1 MRIQFLTY
9 FCSLFFISVYAQEQH
24 AWVYF
29 ADKPN
34 ATSYLEAPLTML
46 TQKSLDRRAAQSIV
60 LGLQDVPIE
69 ASYVSSVASSAGI
82 AVKAKS
88 KWLNALHVIGTK
100 ENIDALMSLE
110 GVVSVDYANQTL
122 NKGGKKRN
130 KYPKNKWVFSS
141 EESNLAYGLAS
152 NQIEMLKGDFL
163 HDSGHTGQGMTIALM
178 DAGYKGVETFD
189 AFSNLSDANMEN
201 GEILGGYDYVHRDA
215 DFYGDTGN
223 THGLSVL
230 STIAAFVDT
239 EFIGTAPDAHFYLF
253 VTEDPLT
260 ETPLEE
266 SLWVEAAERADSLG
280 VDVINT
286 SLGYSTFDESAY
298 DYTYAD
304 MDGETTFI
312 TRGAEIAASK
322 GMVVVNSA
330 GNSGNDPWHYITA
343 PADAPSVL
351 TVGAVD
357 PNEET
362 AFFSSYGP
370 TADNRIKP
378 EVLAQ
383 GQSVYV
389 VNGAGNT
396 ALSNGT
402 SFSSPI
408 IAGLVACLWQSLPE
422 KSATEIRGLIQ
433 GSADLY
439 LAPENQRGYGI
450 PDFQA
455 IHVSLKNPEFLCEIP
470 SLTTNLVGLDLKIVL
485 PSQEKHSSVLICD
498 MTGRKIMEQELNR
511 TENTIDVSGLT
522 TGLYL
527 ANLLY
532 LQNQYV
538 FRFIKK

>member
-1 MRIQFLTY
+1 MRIGTFKY
-9 FCSLFFISVYAQEQH
+9 LFFMLSLSMQAQEEH

-29 ADKPN
+29 TDKPS
-34 ATSYLEAPLTML
+34 ATNYLEAPLTML
-46 TQKSLDRRAAQSIV
+46 TQKSLDRRASQSIEFD
-60 LGLQDVPIE
+60 LQDVPLE
-69 ASYVSSVASSAGI
+69 PTYVSAVANSTGI
-82 AVKAKS
+82 TVKARS

-100 ENIDALMSLE
+100 ENIDALLNFE
-110 GVVSVDYANQTL
+110 GVASVIYASHAL
-122 NKGGKKRN
+122 NKGGKKRS
-130 KYPKNKWVFSS
+130 KHPKNKWVFSS
-141 EESNLAYGLAS
+141 QESNLAYGLAS

-163 HDSGHTGQGMTIALM
+163 HDLGYTGKGMTIALM
-178 DAGYKGVETFD
+178 DAGYKGVEIFD
-189 AFSNLSDANMEN
+189 AFSNLSDGNMEN
-201 GEILGGYDYVHRDA
+201 GEILGGYDYVHRDT
-215 DFYGDTGN
+215 DFYRDTGN

-230 STIAAFVDT
+230 STIAAFQDT
-239 EFIGTAPDAHFYLF
+239 EFIGTAPDAYFYLF
-253 VTEDPLT
+253 VTENPAT

-304 MDGETTFI
+304 MDGATTFI

-389 VNGAGNT
+389 INGAGNT

-433 GSADLY
+433 SSADLY

-450 PDFQA
+450 PDFES
-455 IHVSLKNPEFLCEIP
+455 IPVSLQVSECLRESPKIATNSVEI
-470 SLTTNLVGLDLKIVL
+470 NLKVVL
-485 PSQEKHSSVLICD
+485 PERNAEALLVVSD
-498 MTGRKIMEQELNR
+498 MRGRILLKQKLNHR
-511 TENTIDVSGLT
+511 ENKIDVSGLN

-527 ANLLY
+527 ANVWY
-532 LQNQYV
+532 GQNQHV
-538 FRFIKK
+538 FQFIKK